1 MVLIIQD
8 KRIQE
13 LWRQQINCDSYKYS
27 DHTIANGIYYTQ
39 VCGENESHGLNLYF
53 FHFTA

>member
-1 MVLIIQD
+1 MVIIIQD

-27 DHTIANGIYYTQ
+27 DHTKQRTVFITHRFEEKMSRMA
-39 VCGENESHGLNLYF
+39 
-53 FHFTA
+53 